1 MKSQESSILKRR
13 LRSSYITSVISIS
26 LVLFMLGLLG
36 MLLINARKI
45 SDLVK
50 ENIGFTV
57 VLNENIKEA
66 DIRGLQKN
74 LEATRYVKSTE
85 YIDKDRAAK
94 EFQQELGDDFVSF
107 LGYNPLLSTIEVKL
121 YANYANPD
129 SIAVIEKEL
138 RKYEQVND
146 VHYQK
151 SLVHL
156 VNENVKKIGLIILIF
171 SGLLFIVAISLI
183 NNTIRLSIYAKRFLI
198 NTMQLVGAT
207 SSFIRRPFIFRSII
221 HGIAGATIAVSLL
234 IIFLFWAEKQMQDI
248 IVLTD
253 FYSIFALCS
262 GLLFLGIII
271 NIISTYFA
279 VNKFLRLQTDDLY
292 Y

>member
-1 MKSQESSILKRR
+1 MKSQESRIIKRR

-36 MLLINARKI
+36 MLLINTKKI

-57 VLNENIKEA
+57 VLKENIKEA
-66 DIRGLQKN
+66 DIHGLQKN
-74 LEATRYVKSTE
+74 LDATRYVKSTE
-85 YIDKDRAAK
+85 YIDKDKAAK

-121 YANYANPD
+121 FAKYANSD
-129 SIAVIEKEL
+129 SIAIIEKEL
-138 RKYEQVND
+138 MKYEQVSE

-156 VNENVKKIGLIILIF
+156 VNENVKRISLIILIF
-171 SGLLFIVAISLI
+171 SGLLFIIAISLI
-183 NNTIRLSIYAKRFLI
+183 NNTIRLSIYAKRFII

-207 SSFIRRPFIFRSII
+207 NSFIRKPFIYRSIFNGI
-221 HGIAGATIAVSLL
+221 IGAGIAISLL
-234 IIFLFWAEKQMQDI
+234 LVFLFWAEKQMQDI

-253 FYSIFALCS
+253 FYSIFVLCI
-262 GLLFLGIII
+262 GLLFIGIVI
-271 NIISTYFA
+271 NTISTYFA
-279 VNKFLRLQTDDLY
+279 VSKFIRLHTDDLY